1 MAARAARI
9 PRLEP
14 GRTVDRRLKLV
25 KYVVL
30 AAILAA
36 AAVSVRWSDRLVE
49 IEPFKT
55 AITMRFER
63 TWGFTLYAA
72 ATVLSGAV
80 VYKAFCRYL
89 CPFGAFVAVLGRLRR
104 LDWIARRAECG
115 SSCQLCRNRCEYRA
129 IQDDGRV
136 QYGEC
141 FQCMDCV
148 AIYRDDTVCVP
159 LVLAKKKGR
168 GLRSGE
174 AGVRS

>member
-1 MAARAARI
+1 
-9 PRLEP
+9 
-14 GRTVDRRLKLV
+14 
-25 KYVVL
+25 
-30 AAILAA
+30 
-36 AAVSVRWSDRLVE
+36 
-49 IEPFKT
+49 
-55 AITMRFER
+55 MRFER

-72 ATVLSGAV
+72 ATVLAGAV

-129 IQDDGRV
+129 IRDDGRV

-148 AIYRDDTVCVP
+148 AIHRDDTVCVP

-168 GLRSGE
+168 APRSGE